1 MAAKKQVEAIVA
13 LAKQRAV
20 DKERIVL
27 ATIKELRDKK
37 IEITFS
43 GVAKAAGVSTNYL
56 YKNPKLRETIV
67 KLREGQNV
75 EPDVDSANTVI
86 AALKSRIKELEQQVK
101 ELERDELWKAK
112 YERKCEEFSSLQ
124 KDFQRLLGKC
134 Y

>member
-27 ATIKELRDKK
+27 ATIKELSDKK
-37 IEITFS
+37 MEITFS
-43 GVAKAAGVSTNYL
+43 GVARAAGVSTNYL

-67 KLREGQNV
+67 KLREGQIV

-101 ELERDELWKAK
+101 ALERDELWKAK

-124 KDFQRLLGKC
+124 KDFQRLLGKR

>member
-1 MAAKKQVEAIVA
+1 MAVKKQTEAIVA

-27 ATIKELRDKK
+27 ATIKELCNKK
-37 IEITFS
+37 MEITFS
-43 GVAKAAGVSTNYL
+43 GVARAAGVSTNYL

-101 ELERDELWKAK
+101 ALERDELWKAK